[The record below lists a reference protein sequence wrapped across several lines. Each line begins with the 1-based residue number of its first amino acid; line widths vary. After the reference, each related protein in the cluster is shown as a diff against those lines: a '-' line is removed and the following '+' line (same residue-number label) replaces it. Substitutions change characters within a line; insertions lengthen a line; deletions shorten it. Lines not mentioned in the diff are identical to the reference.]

1 VKEGD
6 IILTQIPQ
14 SDGTLKTRP
23 ALVLRE
29 LPPFRDL
36 LVCGISTQTH
46 QAVRGFDEVILRTDS
61 DFSDTGLMSD
71 SVARLGFLAVLPRS
85 RFSTP
90 LVITWT
96 TEFLPGHLIYDSLQ
110 SLYISLFDLL
120 VEGKPVIT
128 ELKNDKSR
136 SVRE

>member
-90 LVITWT
+90 
-96 TEFLPGHLIYDSLQ
+96 PGHHMDHR
-110 SLYISLFDLL
+110 
-120 VEGKPVIT
+120 VP
-128 ELKNDKSR
+128 SR
-136 SVRE
+136 SPHLRQPSIFVHLSV